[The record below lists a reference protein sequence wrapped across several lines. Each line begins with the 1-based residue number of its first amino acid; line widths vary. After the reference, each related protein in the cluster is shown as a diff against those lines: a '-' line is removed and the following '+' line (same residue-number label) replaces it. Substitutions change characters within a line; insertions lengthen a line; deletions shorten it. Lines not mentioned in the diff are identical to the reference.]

1 MQLPSRG
8 DRLNKQQEMVRE
20 FHEAFGHPVSDMPT
34 NLPEETATLRHVLML
49 EELQEYRDAAEAGDI
64 VEVADAL
71 ADLAY
76 VLLGT
81 AVSHG
86 IDLEPVF
93 EIIHSS
99 NLSKL
104 DENGNPVPH
113 PTIPGKIGKSDL
125 YWEPQEMID
134 NELEVQSDGRTYP
147 EEF

>member
-1 MQLPSRG
+1 M
-8 DRLNKQQEMVRE
+8 NKQQKMVRE
-20 FHEAFGHPVSDMPT
+20 FHEAFGHPVSDTPT
-34 NLPEETATLRHVLML
+34 NIPEATASLRHVLML
-49 EELQEYRDAAEAGDI
+49 EELQEYRDAAEAGDL

-71 ADLAY
+71 ADLTY
-76 VLLGT
+76 LVLGT

-93 EIIHSS
+93 EAVHFS

-125 YWEPQEMID
+125 WWEPQEMIA
-134 NELEVQSDGRTYP
+134 NELEVQGWQA
-147 EEF
+147 